1 VQQKRGL
8 IIVVGA
14 TGSGK
19 SSTVASLLEHRNQS
33 QSGHILTV
41 EDPIEF
47 VYRHQKSIVN
57 QREIGVDTFSYEN
70 ALKNAMREAPDVL
83 MIGEIRD
90 AETMTHAIN
99 YAQSGHLCM
108 STLHA
113 NNSYHMLNRVISLFP
128 TESRNALLMDLS
140 VSLRAVISQRLVPT
154 KDGKQIPALEI
165 LINPAYCRADSQ
177 W

>member
-1 VQQKRGL
+1 
-8 IIVVGA
+8 
-14 TGSGK
+14 
-19 SSTVASLLEHRNQS
+19 
-33 QSGHILTV
+33 
-41 EDPIEF
+41 
-47 VYRHQKSIVN
+47 
-57 QREIGVDTFSYEN
+57 VDTFSYEN

-140 VSLRAVISQRLVPT
+140 VSCAPLSRSGWCPPRMASRFRHW
-154 KDGKQIPALEI
+154 K
-165 LINPAYCRADSQ
+165 S
-177 W
+177 